1 MSDAHSIDRTMLSG
15 YIDGVLTQGDRQRV
29 SVHLETC
36 SECLETVEEMKVI
49 RDVARSTPFKALT
62 DDQWDESPR
71 SPISRWARNAGWA
84 LLAIW
89 LVATLVLVVVLPDA
103 DLDPLLGRVM
113 IWGAVAGWLGLFASA
128 ALDRYATSRTDVYR
142 GVKK

>member
-1 MSDAHSIDRTMLSG
+1 MSERHPIDRTLLTG

-29 SVHLETC
+29 SVHLESC
-36 SECLETVEEMKVI
+36 AECRQTVAEMRTI
-49 RDVARSTPFKALT
+49 RDVARSTPFRALT
-62 DDQWDESPR
+62 DDQWNEAPR
-71 SPISRWARNAGWA
+71 SSLSRWARNAGWA
-84 LLAIW
+84 LLALW
-89 LVATLVLVVVLPDA
+89 LVATIVLVSVLPGQ

-128 ALDRYATSRTDVYR
+128 AMDRYATSRTDVYR